1 MSKLPAP
8 PAVEQLRGSA
18 PETLVLP
25 RGVLLWRIYF
35 RGGLH
40 PSDWSSF
47 RSFGPVDRR
56 FDHHVAPPRDQDR
69 GIYYAAREPE
79 TCVAEVFQVERRIE
93 GLVDAPWLVGFAL
106 ARDVL
111 LLDLTG
117 RWPTRAGASMAI
129 HSGSRPRARA
139 WSRAI
144 YEAFPEVQG
153 LLCCSSMDANRHT
166 VVLYERAR
174 GAVPTRPELH
184 RALSDPDLV
193 DFLGAAA
200 LAFGYELG

>member
-1 MSKLPAP
+1 MAKLPAP
-8 PAVEQLRGSA
+8 PLPEVLRGTR
-18 PETLVLP
+18 PELIRLAA
-25 RGVLLWRIYF
+25 GVTLWRIYR
-35 RGGLH
+35 RGGEHALG
-40 PSDWSSF
+40 WSSF
-47 RSFGPVDRR
+47 RSFGPRDAR
-56 FDHHVAPPRDQDR
+56 FDHHLPPPRDQER
-69 GIYYAAREPE
+69 AIYYTAREPE

-144 YEAFPEVQG
+144 YQAFPEVQG
-153 LLCCSSMDANRHT
+153 LLCCSSMDANRHA

-174 GAVPTRPELH
+174 RAVPTRPELH
-184 RALSDPDLV
+184 RALSDPDLLP
-193 DFLGAAA
+193 FLGDAAR
-200 LAFGYELG
+200 AFGYQLG